1 MKQTLIEKIISH
13 KVGKTVHS
21 GDIEFV
27 PVDLVMGTDGTTPLA
42 LKIFEDYHIKRVAIP
57 EKQIYH
63 CRWNSLQTNMAYEII
78 R

>member
-1 MKQTLIEKIISH
+1 MRVELGRNMKQTLIEKIISH

-42 LKIFEDYHIKRVAIP
+42 LKIFEDYHIKRVAI
-57 EKQIYH
+57 
-63 CRWNSLQTNMAYEII
+63 R
-78 R
+78 RR